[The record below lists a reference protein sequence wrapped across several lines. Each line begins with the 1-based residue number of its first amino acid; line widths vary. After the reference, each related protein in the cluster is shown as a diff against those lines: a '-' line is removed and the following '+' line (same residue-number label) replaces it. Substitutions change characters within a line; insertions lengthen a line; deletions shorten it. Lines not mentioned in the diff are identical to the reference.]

1 MERLQVLKGITF
13 GERIAEDETA
23 ALGKYFVETDQW
35 DRIFKGDIDVIRGDK
50 GSGKSAI
57 YSLLVAKSDDLFDKR
72 ILLTTA
78 ERPRGATVFNDLV
91 ANPPTSEQEFV
102 SLWKLYIV
110 TLVAQKLKEFD
121 LGGGE
126 YDKLIK
132 ILEDQKLLEA
142 DFDLSR
148 VFKAVRQY
156 VSRWTMPKAI
166 EGSIAIDPNTL
177 IPTVAG
183 KITPG
188 EPDADDR
195 AKGFMSVDKLAELA
209 NVALSNANYQIW
221 VLLDRLDV
229 AFVESHDLE
238 RNALRALFR
247 VYRDFGGFDRI
258 KLKIFLRSDIWDR
271 IGDGGFREASHI
283 TRVAVLDWKPASLLN
298 LIVKRFLN
306 NDVLVGEFGIDA
318 GSVLK
323 DFQAQNVLFYRFF
336 PKQVEQGTKKRTTLD
351 WMISRCADAT
361 ERTAPRELIHLLN
374 SVREE
379 EIVRL
384 ERGEAPPTGDQLFD
398 HTVFK
403 PALGTVSEARLIQT
417 IYAEFPDLKPFLTE
431 LEGQKTEQTFDSLG
445 SIWKTDA
452 AETKRRLG
460 LLVEIGFFQER
471 GSGDSLTYWVPFL
484 YRDALFMSQGL
495 ADD

>member
-1 MERLQVLKGITF
+1 MRV
-13 GERIAEDETA
+13 AEDETA

-35 DRIFKGDIDVIRGDK
+35 DRIFKGKIDIIRGDK

-91 ANPPTSEQEFV
+91 ADPPTGEQEFIN
-102 SLWKLYIV
+102 LWKLYIV
-110 TLVAQKLKEFD
+110 TIVAQKLKEFD
-121 LGGGE
+121 LSGNE
-126 YDKLIK
+126 YAKLIR

-142 DFDLSR
+142 EFDLAR
-148 VFKAVRQY
+148 VFKAVRRY
-156 VSRWTMPKAI
+156 VSRWTTPKTI
-166 EGSIAIDPNTL
+166 EGSLAIDPNTL
-177 IPTVAG
+177 IPTIGG

-188 EPDADDR
+188 EPDAEDR
-195 AKGFMSVDKLAELA
+195 TKGFVSVDKLAELA
-209 NVALSNANYQIW
+209 NAALLDANYQIW

-298 LIVKRFLN
+298 LIVKQVLN
-306 NDVLVGEFGIDA
+306 NDVLVDEFRVDA
-318 GSVLK
+318 ASVLK
-323 DFQAQNVLFYRFF
+323 DFAAQNVLFYRFF

-351 WMISRCADAT
+351 WMISRCADAS

-379 EIVRL
+379 EVVRL
-384 ERGEAPPTGDQLFD
+384 ERGEAQPVGDQLFD

-403 PALGTVSEARLIQT
+403 LALATVSEARVIQT
-417 IYAEFPDLKPFLTE
+417 IYAEFPDLKPYLVE
-431 LEGQKTEQTFDSLG
+431 LEGQKTEQTSESLS
-445 SIWKTDA
+445 SIWNSDA
-452 AETKRRLG
+452 DETKRRIT
-460 LLVEIGFFQER
+460 LLIEIGFFQER
-471 GSGDSLTYWVPFL
+471 RSSENVTYWVPFL
-484 YRDALFMSQGL
+484 YRDALAMSQGL